1 MTSTLPFT
9 DFSFA
14 ILALVFLLN
23 ISFSKLEYSS
33 FLSPFPFLHKAINR
47 RKPQN
52 TDTPTLDSFAGFIV
66 KLPINPE
73 EFTKFA
79 SEEFGAFPISI
90 SLANKLA
97 LCSTLFKSSS

>member
-14 ILALVFLLN
+14 ILALIFLLN

-33 FLSPFPFLHKAINR
+33 FLFPFPFLHKAINR

-52 TDTPTLDSFAGFIV
+52 TDTPTLDSFAGFLV

-73 EFTKFA
+73 EFAA

-97 LCSTLFKSSS
+97 LCCTLFKSSS